1 MASSSFWLS
10 LALSVTLAH
19 GQVCTTGTGSLCVG
33 VCYGMMGDN
42 LPSATDVVAL
52 YKNVGISSMRLFEP
66 NPDALQALR
75 GSQIDI
81 SLGVRNEDLP
91 SIATSQEFA
100 NSWFSSNVAPYLN
113 DMTVEYITV
122 GNEVVPGEY
131 ASYVALA
138 MQNLQNILDTQGLA
152 GVSVTT
158 VVSTAA
164 LSTSYPPSA
173 GTFSTDIVEILRF
186 LSAQASPLMVN
197 VYPYF
202 AYAADPANV
211 PLDYALFTATGPVV
225 QDGNLSY
232 QNLFDA
238 IIDAFYW
245 AMEREGVT
253 DVGVVVSETG
263 WPSDGN
269 GDFTTP
275 ELAATYNRNFAEHI
289 SKNGTPKRPQA
300 YIEGYIFAM
309 FNENLKPPGVEQHFG
324 LFQPSTQP
332 VYSLFP
338 IH

>member
-10 LALSVTLAH
+10 LALSITLAH
-19 GQVCTTGTGSLCVG
+19 GQVCTTRTGSLCIG
-33 VCYGMMGDN
+33 VCYGMKGGN

-52 YKNVGISSMRLFEP
+52 YKTVGISSMRLFEP

-81 SLGVRNEDLP
+81 SLGVRNEDIQ
-91 SIATSQEFA
+91 SMATSQEFA
-100 NSWFSSNVAPYLN
+100 NSWFSSNVAPYVN
-113 DMTVEYITV
+113 DITVEFITV

-131 ASYVALA
+131 ASYVAPA
-138 MQNLQNILDTQGLA
+138 MQNLQNILDAQGLA

-158 VVSTAA
+158 AMSTEA

-173 GTFSTDIVEILRF
+173 GTFSSDVVKILKF

-202 AYAADPANV
+202 AYTADPANV

-253 DVGVVVSETG
+253 DVGVAVSETG

-275 ELAATYNRNFAEHI
+275 ELAATYNRNVAEHI
-289 SKNGTPKRPQA
+289 SKSGTPKRPQA
-300 YIEGYIFAM
+300 YIEGYLFAM
-309 FNENLKPPGVEQHFG
+309 FNENLKPTGVEQHFG

>member
-42 LPSATDVVAL
+42 LPSAIDVVAL

-66 NPDALQALR
+66 NPNALQALR

-131 ASYVALA
+131 ASYVAPA

-173 GTFSTDIVEILRF
+173 GAFSTDIVEILKF

-211 PLDYALFTATGPVV
+211 PLRLCTIYCNRPSGSRRELELPEPVRCYHRRV
-225 QDGNLSY
+225 LLGDGERGCDGCWRGCVRDWL
-232 QNLFDA
+232 A
-238 IIDAFYW
+238 I
-245 AMEREGVT
+245 
-253 DVGVVVSETG
+253 
-263 WPSDGN
+263 
-269 GDFTTP
+269 
-275 ELAATYNRNFAEHI
+275 
-289 SKNGTPKRPQA
+289 
-300 YIEGYIFAM
+300 
-309 FNENLKPPGVEQHFG
+309 
-324 LFQPSTQP
+324 
-332 VYSLFP
+332 
-338 IH
+338 

>member
-1 MASSSFWLS
+1 MK
-10 LALSVTLAH
+10 
-19 GQVCTTGTGSLCVG
+19 
-33 VCYGMMGDN
+33 GDN

-52 YKNVGISSMRLFEP
+52 YKNVGISQMRLFDP

-75 GSQIDI
+75 GSQIDV
-81 SLGVRNEDLP
+81 SLGVKNEDIP
-91 SIATSQEFA
+91 QIASSQDYAE
-100 NSWFSSNVAPYLN
+100 SWFSNNVAPYVN
-113 DMTVEYITV
+113 DVIFEFITV
-122 GNEVVPGEY
+122 GNEVIPGEY
-131 ASYVALA
+131 ASYVAPA
-138 MQNLQNILDTQGLA
+138 MQNLQSILDAQGLA
-152 GVSVTT
+152 GVTVTT

-164 LSTSYPPSA
+164 LGTSYPPSS
-173 GTFSTDIVEILRF
+173 GTFSTDITEVLNF
-186 LSAQASPLMVN
+186 LSHQASPLMVN

-225 QDGNLSY
+225 QDGDLSY

-245 AMEREGVT
+245 AMENQGVT

-269 GDFTTP
+269 GNFTTP
-275 ELAATYNRNFAEHI
+275 ELAATYNKNFVEHI
-289 SKNGTPKRPQA
+289 SKNATPKRPQA
-300 YIEGYIFAM
+300 YVEGYLFAM
-309 FNENLKPPGVEQHFG
+309 FDENLKPPGVEQHFG
-324 LFQPSTQP
+324 LFKPSMEP